1 MLVLKRVK
9 QLVVVSLLLIF
20 STLPVNARELV
31 IAVEATLQGSTS
43 LDAMARSQMLVRN
56 LKTAGVPQ
64 AMFLIRTEN
73 MGTKNRERVAL
84 YSNQGHLL
92 VNAGHDH
99 SLVTRSDLYGYEV
112 SILKANRLLRPYS
125 GYKKHLHFSY
135 LNESGDSVIQ
145 RGLIDFLSE
154 RGYKPAFTGFNPA
167 RGIDTY
173 VDQLYQAKIRNNRR
187 VDMAALEK
195 AYIHLMMKPLQQQDA
210 YLFNMLGYSPRQ
222 VLVVQENDLAAYFI
236 VGLVDELVAR
246 GWTMI
251 AAEKALTDPILNPMG
266 LGAWGANNY
275 LRRLT
280 GLPDQPVAYPR
291 LIGARKAEVDNVL
304 NQFVPGFTE

>member
-1 MLVLKRVK
+1 MLVLKRAK
-9 QLVVVSLLLIF
+9 QRVLISLMCAFIAV
-20 STLPVNARELV
+20 PAIGRELV
-31 IAVEATLQGSTS
+31 IAIEGTLQGSTS

-56 LKTAGVPQ
+56 LKMAEVPQ
-64 AMFLIRTEN
+64 AMFLIRTES
-73 MGTKNRERVAL
+73 MGAKNRERVAL

-99 SLVTRSDLYGYEV
+99 SLVTKSDLYAYEV

-135 LNESGDSVIQ
+135 LNETGDPLIQ
-145 RGLIDFLSE
+145 RGLIDFLNE

-173 VDQLYQAKIRNNRR
+173 VDQLYQARIRANRR
-187 VDMAALEK
+187 VDMAGLEK
-195 AYIHLMMKPLQQQDA
+195 AYIQLMMKPLQQQDA

-236 VGLVDELVAR
+236 VGLVDELAAR
-246 GWTMI
+246 GWKMI
-251 AAEKALTDPILNPMG
+251 AAEKALNDPIVNPMALSG
-266 LGAWGANNY
+266 WGANSH
-275 LRRLT
+275 LRGIT
-280 GLPDQPVAYPR
+280 GLPDQGLAYPR
-291 LIGARKAEVDNVL
+291 LIGLRKAEVDHVL